1 VSERNDDEPDLEPLD
16 DEQSDPVSDQDAD
29 TEVSASDPDALHTE
43 IIEANSDAAA
53 TVGEASGL
61 ADEAED
67 SLAGEDDELDD
78 SSDPENDMAASA
90 ADEED
95 EEFEGSVA
103 GDEFDELDDNDNDN
117 DNDNEILNFRTE
129 SLDDELDI
137 EDEDLDDDEDEFDDE
152 DEVAIRRTSWWK
164 VAGGLVAACAVFAM
178 VAWGLGLSV
187 TGDEAS
193 DAELAAQLPD
203 SDAAPAQQ
211 KGEAPSKKRNSKDA
225 ASASTAD
232 EDEEESD
239 GKKTEVKKE
248 KQGKPPKVAIQIFDT
263 KQGLCPDYFE
273 LSINVYVVKG
283 QVDRGMARLTIPAEG
298 KIRSYPLYE
307 VQGDFSNVLRG
318 IPTSM
323 TANLY
328 IRVEG
333 PDGVTEE
340 WHDVTHTC
348 PGKKVDD
355 VEKTPKQLKKEKK
368 FTFKVP
374 KMKDLF
380 DKEALEALEDLGL
393 GSKDKDD
400 EKSDAE
406 KSESSDNETSG

>member
-1 VSERNDDEPDLEPLD
+1 MSERNDDEQELDPLD
-16 DEQSDPVSDQDAD
+16 DEEPDHTSDQEANSDLP
-29 TEVSASDPDALHTE
+29 TSDPDALHTE
-43 IIEANSDAAA
+43 IIEANSDEAPAVADDPIRAADDAAA
-53 TVGEASGL
+53 TSETDESDEL
-61 ADEAED
+61 ADNEEEGPAIT
-67 SLAGEDDELDD
+67 ANEDDQNLVD
-78 SSDPENDMAASA
+78 SDTET
-90 ADEED
+90 
-95 EEFEGSVA
+95 
-103 GDEFDELDDNDNDN
+103 
-117 DNDNEILNFRTE
+117 EILNFRTE
-129 SLDDELDI
+129 ALVDEDDVDSHEADFDHEDEADFDDQDELA
-137 EDEDLDDDEDEFDDE
+137 
-152 DEVAIRRTSWWK
+152 VRRTSWWK
-164 VAGGLVAACAVFAM
+164 VVGGLAAACAVFAM

-193 DAELAAQLPD
+193 DADLAAQLPD
-203 SDAAPAQQ
+203 AENAPAQQ
-211 KGEAPSKKRNSKDA
+211 KGEASSKKRKAQDADTSTTDEPADDSADSKK
-225 ASASTAD
+225 
-232 EDEEESD
+232 EQV
-239 GKKTEVKKE
+239 KTE

-263 KQGLCPDYFE
+263 KQGLCPDFFE
-273 LSINVYVVKG
+273 LSINVFVVKG

-323 TANLY
+323 TAKLY

-380 DKEALEALEDLGL
+380 DEEALDALEDLGL
-393 GSKDKDD
+393 GNKDKDKDD
-400 EKSDAE
+400 ADTSDTEKSD
-406 KSESSDNETSG
+406 SDNKSND

>member
-1 VSERNDDEPDLEPLD
+1 MADNEEEGSAITANEDDQNLVD
-16 DEQSDPVSDQDAD
+16 SD
-29 TEVSASDPDALHTE
+29 TET
-43 IIEANSDAAA
+43 
-53 TVGEASGL
+53 
-61 ADEAED
+61 
-67 SLAGEDDELDD
+67 
-78 SSDPENDMAASA
+78 
-90 ADEED
+90 
-95 EEFEGSVA
+95 
-103 GDEFDELDDNDNDN
+103 
-117 DNDNEILNFRTE
+117 EILNFRTE
-129 SLDDELDI
+129 ALVDEDDVDSHEADFDHEDEADFDDQDELA
-137 EDEDLDDDEDEFDDE
+137 
-152 DEVAIRRTSWWK
+152 VRRTSWWK
-164 VAGGLVAACAVFAM
+164 VVGGLAAACAVFAM

-193 DAELAAQLPD
+193 DADLAAQLPD
-203 SDAAPAQQ
+203 AENAPAQQ
-211 KGEAPSKKRNSKDA
+211 KGEASSKKRKAQDADTATTDEPADDSADSKK
-225 ASASTAD
+225 
-232 EDEEESD
+232 EQV
-239 GKKTEVKKE
+239 KTE

-263 KQGLCPDYFE
+263 KQGLCPDFFE
-273 LSINVYVVKG
+273 LSINVFVVKG

-323 TANLY
+323 TAKLY

-380 DKEALEALEDLGL
+380 DEEALDALEDLGL
-393 GSKDKDD
+393 GNKDKDD
-400 EKSDAE
+400 ADKSDTEKSN
-406 KSESSDNETSG
+406 SDNKSND

>member
-95 EEFEGSVA
+95 EEFEGSVD
-103 GDEFDELDDNDNDN
+103 GEEFDELDDTDADT
-117 DNDNEILNFRTE
+117 EILNFRTE

-137 EDEDLDDDEDEFDDE
+137 EDEDLDDDEDELDDE

-211 KGEAPSKKRNSKDA
+211 KGEAPSKKRNGKDA
-225 ASASTAD
+225 ASASAAE
-232 EDEEESD
+232 EDEEES
-239 GKKTEVKKE
+239 GGEKTEVKKE